1 VNTIDIPPEADPRTL
16 TSPLEAHE
24 QEGLHALA
32 LTVLWHPAWRLAGA
46 QALHARPGE
55 PWSLSRT
62 APGFRV
68 PDRVELMPLA
78 SPALSRSPATFFEA
92 PDGGVELALPERTLH
107 CEVDGRRVEGRL
119 RLDAAAVERG
129 VVMVF
134 GGQVALCL
142 HRVRTLP
149 DGGAAGDLAGVS
161 DAMVRVRRRVAQVA
175 ATSMPVLVLGESGTG
190 KERVAQEIHA
200 RSARREGALVAVNM
214 GALTDSLA
222 AGDLFGT
229 QRGAYTGAQQA
240 RPGYWREAEGGTLFL
255 DEVGDTPA
263 LVQPMLLRAIE
274 TGHIRPLGATR
285 DVPCDVRLLAATD
298 RDLAVQGFNQP
309 LLRRLEAFVI
319 RIPPL
324 RERREDVGML
334 AARLLAQA
342 APGLPDTLMLPPAL
356 VRALC
361 LFDWPG
367 NVRQL
372 LHAMRRLALAQA
384 VGEWPGVHDFLGVP
398 ASEAVLPTSAT
409 AFPATAAD
417 HSPAR
422 GPGAAPPAVGG
433 EPPAASDTADTA
445 DGASSAGEPA
455 VAATDDGTARTPPRR
470 YRLPSTVSGEELTAA
485 LDASG
490 WCLRDAAERLGVS
503 RPSLYNLMHRHPELR
518 RVERLQPEDVAAA
531 RRAGALDLPA
541 LATALR
547 VPREALRRR
556 LQAWEADAGRSPGPP
571 EGA

>member
-1 VNTIDIPPEADPRTL
+1 VTPIDTAAEADLRTL
-16 TSPLEAHE
+16 TSPLESHE
-24 QEGLHALA
+24 GGGLHALA

-46 QALHARPGE
+46 QALHSRPGE
-55 PWSLSRT
+55 PWCLSRS
-62 APGFRV
+62 APGFRL
-68 PDRVELMPLA
+68 PDRVELVPLA
-78 SPALSRSPATFFEA
+78 SPALSRSPATFVEEA
-92 PDGGVELALPERTLH
+92 DGGVVLTLPQRTLH
-107 CEVDGRRVEGRL
+107 CEVDGRRVEDRI
-119 RLDAAAVERG
+119 RLDPTDLGRG
-129 VVMVF
+129 VVLVF

-142 HRVRTLP
+142 HRVGTLP
-149 DGGAAGDLAGVS
+149 DGAAAGGLAGVG
-161 DAMVRVRRRVAQVA
+161 DAMVRVRRRIAQVA
-175 ATSMPVLVLGESGTG
+175 ATALPVLVLGESGTG

-200 RSARREGALVAVNM
+200 RSARRDEALVAVNM

-255 DEVGDTPA
+255 DEIGDTPA

-285 DVPCDVRLLAATD
+285 DLPCDVRLVAATD
-298 RDLAVQGFNQP
+298 RDLALQGFNQP

-319 RIPPL
+319 RMPPL
-324 RERREDVGML
+324 RERREDLGLL
-334 AARLLAQA
+334 AARLLADA
-342 APGLPDTLMLPPAL
+342 APGLPDTLTLPPAL

-361 LFDWPG
+361 LFHWPG

-372 LHAMRRLALAQA
+372 RHAMRRLALAQVA
-384 VGEWPGVHDFLGVP
+384 GEWPTVHEFLGVP
-398 ASEAVLPTSAT
+398 ASEAVPRATGTTRASALQAPAPADGSTDAPTDEST
-409 AFPATAAD
+409 E
-417 HSPAR
+417 
-422 GPGAAPPAVGG
+422 GPPL
-433 EPPAASDTADTA
+433 EPPGGSPGPSAPADPPTAST
-445 DGASSAGEPA
+445 ASSGRPF
-455 VAATDDGTARTPPRR
+455 PRR

-490 WCLRDAAERLGVS
+490 WCLSDAAERLGIS

-518 RVERLQPEDVAAA
+518 RAERLRPEDVEQA
-531 RRAGALDLPA
+531 RRDGARDLPA

-556 LQAWEADAGRSPGPP
+556 LQAWEMDTDPSADVS
-571 EGA
+571 